1 MTLFTL
7 NYGVAHVM
15 SGIAS
20 YLFPHSRVSQQLKAV
35 ANDAR
40 MLKITA
46 EELEVIRLDE
56 KRMYQSGDYRE
67 LPFIE
72 LDLYTT
78 AFRFGALI
86 YYGLANRCPRILL
99 HRLTVIAERLD
110 PEIWNEAWRWGYR
123 CCLQHENEKHVTD

>member
-72 LDLYTT
+72 IDLYTT

-86 YYGLANRCPRILL
+86 YYGLANRCPRIFASPADS
-99 HRLTVIAERLD
+99 HR
-110 PEIWNEAWRWGYR
+110 
-123 CCLQHENEKHVTD
+123 

>member
-1 MTLFTL
+1 MMF
-7 NYGVAHVM
+7 
-15 SGIAS
+15 
-20 YLFPHSRVSQQLKAV
+20 
-35 ANDAR
+35 R

-78 AFRFGALI
+78 GISFWRPDL
-86 YYGLANRCPRILL
+86 LWTRKPVPRIFASPADN
-99 HRLTVIAERLD
+99 AERLD

-123 CCLQHENEKHVTD
+123 RCLQHENEKHVTD